1 MQDHQSHNESFD
13 IIVIGG
19 GHAGCEAAITTAK
32 LGFSTALFTINLDRI
47 AWQPCNPAVGG
58 PAKSQLVHEI
68 DALGGIIGKLADET
82 AIQKRI
88 LNASRG
94 PAVWA
99 LRAQTDKREYSKRM
113 IEILQN
119 TENLSLK
126 EAMITELDIETKEII
141 YLNSKKIVKKQIKG
155 VKTFFGSYYLAKS
168 IIITTGTF
176 LEGKIW
182 IGNKSMSAGR
192 SGEQAAQGLTQ
203 NLHEIGIKT
212 ERLKTGTPARVDR
225 KSIIFDELDIQPST
239 ASDKYFSFDPNIKSL
254 MPQVSCHITRT
265 TSKTHKLIRD
275 NLHLTPIYGGFID
288 SKGPRYCP
296 SIEDKI
302 VKFADKDSHQIFL
315 EPEGINTPEIYVQ
328 GFSTGL
334 PENIQLEL
342 LRTLPGLNNC
352 KMLRPAYAVEYEY
365 IPATQLKTSLE
376 TKEIENLFS
385 AGQINGT
392 TGYEEAAAQ
401 GLVAGINA
409 TRKLKM
415 KDPIIFTRESSY
427 IGTMINDLINKDLKE
442 PYRVLTSRSEY
453 RLTLRG
459 DNADRRLTPLGYELG
474 LIDKNRWFAYQEKMK
489 LLEEEKSR
497 LENTR
502 LKNTSEIAKK
512 IEFATKSKIKGSTTL
527 KELLKRPNFHYS
539 DLIKYALIEENLPL
553 SIREGVEIDIKY
565 EGYLKR
571 QKNNIDQIN
580 SQSLKLLPKEINYE
594 KIGTLSLEARE
605 NLNKIKPTNF
615 GDASKI
621 PGVSKADLTA
631 LLVWLKIKE
640 TKQEK
645 ANIFAE
651 KKLSS

>member
-1 MQDHQSHNESFD
+1 MNNSQSPNESFD

-113 IEILQN
+113 IEKLHN
-119 TENLSLK
+119 TDNLFLK
-126 EAMITELDIETKEII
+126 EAMITELDIKEIKTFTKI
-141 YLNSKKIVKKQIKG
+141 SKNKKKQIKG
-155 VKTFFGSYYLAKS
+155 VKTFFGTYYSAKS
-168 IIITTGTF
+168 IIITAGTF

-192 SGEQAAQGLTQ
+192 SGEQAAQGLTKSL
-203 NLHEIGIKT
+203 NSLGIQT
-212 ERLKTGTPARVDR
+212 ERLKTGTPARVDK

-239 ASDKYFSFDPNIKSL
+239 AADRYFSFDPTIKNL
-254 MPQVSCHITRT
+254 MPQVNCHITRT
-265 TSKTHKLIRD
+265 TSKTHELIRN

-302 VKFADKDSHQIFL
+302 VKFADKASHQIFL
-315 EPEGINTPEIYVQ
+315 EPEGLSTPEIYVQ

-342 LRTLPGLNNC
+342 LQTLPGLGKC

-365 IPATQLKTSLE
+365 IPAKQLKSSLE
-376 TKEIENLFS
+376 TVEIENLFS

-409 TRKLKM
+409 TRKINAR
-415 KDPIIFTRESSY
+415 DPIIFSRESSY
-427 IGTMINDLINKDLKE
+427 IGTMINDLITKDLKE

-459 DNADRRLTPLGYELG
+459 DNADRRLTPLGHEIG
-474 LIDKNRWFAYQEKMK
+474 LIDEDRWLTYQKK
-489 LLEEEKSR
+489 IKSLQEEKAR

-502 LKNTSEIAKK
+502 LKCSDPIATK
-512 IEFATKSKIKGSTTL
+512 IESDFGSKIKGSTTL
-527 KELLKRPNFHYS
+527 KELLKRTNLHYS
-539 DLIKYALIEENLPL
+539 DLIKYKLIDKDLPL
-553 SIREGVEIDIKY
+553 TITEGVEIDIKY

-571 QKNNIDQIN
+571 QKNNIHQIN
-580 SQSLKLLPKEINYE
+580 RHSLKALPKEINYE
-594 KIGTLSLEARE
+594 KIDTLSLEARE

-640 TKQEK
+640 IKTGKI
-645 ANIFAE
+645 NSLAE

>member
-1 MQDHQSHNESFD
+1 MKDPQSPNESFD

-58 PAKSQLVHEI
+58 PAKSQLVHEV
-68 DALGGIIGKLADET
+68 DALGGIIGQLADET

-119 TENLSLK
+119 TDNLSLK
-126 EAMITELDIETKEII
+126 EAMITELVIKEAETFTN
-141 YLNSKKIVKKQIKG
+141 NSKNKTKKIKG
-155 VKTFFGSYYLAKS
+155 VKTFFGTYYSAKS
-168 IIITTGTF
+168 IIITAGTF
-176 LEGKIW
+176 LEGRIW

-203 NLHEIGIKT
+203 SLHNLGIKT
-212 ERLKTGTPARVDR
+212 ERLKTGTPARVDK
-225 KSIIFDELDIQPST
+225 KSISFDELDIQPST
-239 ASDKYFSFDPNIKSL
+239 AADKYFSFDPKIKNN

-265 TSKTHKLIRD
+265 TLKTHELIRN

-302 VKFADKDSHQIFL
+302 VKFADKNSHQIFL

-342 LRTLPGLNNC
+342 LRTLPGLNKC

-365 IPATQLKTSLE
+365 IPATQLKSSLE
-376 TKEIENLFS
+376 TIEIENLFS

-409 TRKLKM
+409 TRKLNM
-415 KDPIIFTRESSY
+415 KDPIIFSRESSY
-427 IGTMINDLINKDLKE
+427 IGTMINDLITRDLKE

-459 DNADRRLTPLGYELG
+459 DNADRRLTPLGFEIG
-474 LIDKNRWFAYQEKMK
+474 LIDERRWLAHKNKMK
-489 LLEEEKSR
+489 SLKEENSR

-502 LKNTSEIAKK
+502 LKCTDEIAKK
-512 IEFATKSKIKGSTTL
+512 IELDSGSKIKGSTTL
-527 KELLKRPNFHYS
+527 KELLKRPNLHYS
-539 DLIKYALIEENLPL
+539 DFIKYDLVDKTLPI
-553 SIREGVEIDIKY
+553 SIIEGVEIDIKY

-580 SQSLKLLPKEINYE
+580 RQSLKSLSSEINYDQ
-594 KIGTLSLEARE
+594 IDTLSLEARE

-640 TKQEK
+640 LKKEK
-645 ANIFAE
+645 KTSFAE

>member
-1 MQDHQSHNESFD
+1 MKDPQSPNESFD

-58 PAKSQLVHEI
+58 PAKSQLVHEV
-68 DALGGIIGKLADET
+68 DALGGIIGQLADET

-119 TENLSLK
+119 TDNLSLK
-126 EAMITELDIETKEII
+126 EAMITELVIKEAETFTN
-141 YLNSKKIVKKQIKG
+141 NSKNKTKKIKG
-155 VKTFFGSYYLAKS
+155 VKTFFGTYYSAKS
-168 IIITTGTF
+168 IIITAGTF
-176 LEGKIW
+176 LEGRIW

-203 NLHEIGIKT
+203 SLHNLGIKT
-212 ERLKTGTPARVDR
+212 ERLKTGTPARVDK
-225 KSIIFDELDIQPST
+225 KSISFDELDIQPST
-239 ASDKYFSFDPNIKSL
+239 AADKYFSFDPKIKNN

-265 TSKTHKLIRD
+265 TLKTHELIRN

-302 VKFADKDSHQIFL
+302 VKFADKNSHQIFL

-342 LRTLPGLNNC
+342 LRTLPGLNKC

-365 IPATQLKTSLE
+365 IPATQLKSSLE
-376 TKEIENLFS
+376 TIEIENLFS

-409 TRKLKM
+409 TRKLNM

-427 IGTMINDLINKDLKE
+427 IGTMINDLITRDLKE

-459 DNADRRLTPLGYELG
+459 DNADRRLTPLGFEIG
-474 LIDKNRWFAYQEKMK
+474 LIDERRWLAHQKKMK
-489 LLEEEKSR
+489 SLKEENTR

-502 LKNTSEIAKK
+502 LKCTDEIAKK
-512 IEFATKSKIKGSTTL
+512 IELDSGSKIKGSTTL
-527 KELLKRPNFHYS
+527 KELLKRPNLHYS
-539 DLIKYALIEENLPL
+539 DFIKYDLIDKTLPI
-553 SIREGVEIDIKY
+553 SVIEGVEIDIKY

-580 SQSLKLLPKEINYE
+580 RQSLKSLSSEINYDQ
-594 KIGTLSLEARE
+594 IDTLSLEARE

-640 TKQEK
+640 LKKEK
-645 ANIFAE
+645 KTSFAE